1 MASDPYAV
9 LGVPISASA
18 DEIRKDRSQGLRT
31 IDLNLAKEEPSYD
44 IVNAEKRA
52 RFERRERFSRKRRRP
67 IPIIVGNFA
76 EGDAPWR
83 AAGWWPYDPYARG

>member
-18 DEIRKDRSQGLRT
+18 DEIRKAYRKLAKKNHP
-31 IDLNLAKEEPSYD
+31 DLNPGDSSAEERFKEAQAAYD
-44 IVNAEKRA
+44 IVGNAEQRA
-52 RFERRERFSRKRRRP
+52 
-67 IPIIVGNFA
+67 
-76 EGDAPWR
+76 WR